1 MQEFL
6 KKEQWFKENWM
17 SISKT
22 HNWGIIDLNKQENYL
37 RYRTYYQNDYNPDKD
52 NRRSNYRSNTGHRGE
67 EHRYNRSPRQDNSKN
82 VITFQQA
89 NSK

>member
-1 MQEFL
+1 
-6 KKEQWFKENWM
+6 M

-52 NRRSNYRSNTGHRGE
+52 NRRNNYRSNTGHRGE
-67 EHRYNRSPRQDNSKN
+67 EHRYNRSPSKT
-82 VITFQQA
+82 ILKT
-89 NSK
+89 